1 MPAALSFYIPVT
13 PKPPERILIRPPS
26 NCSSAPSPSPM
37 YLMARLCDPSSYTRT
52 RRNSEEAIG
61 TPLLNLIHHHII
73 ISSHPSL
80 SSSQFARLNLMKYL
94 VTFDSITHAKFGA
107 NSERKSW

>member
-52 RRNSEEAIG
+52 RRNSNWNAA
-61 TPLLNLIHHHII
+61 PKFDSSSYHHII
-73 ISSHPSL
+73 ASITKLFTIRQIKLDEISCHL
-80 SSSQFARLNLMKYL
+80 RLNH
-94 VTFDSITHAKFGA
+94 SCEIWCKF
-107 NSERKSW
+107 